1 MEGWLMWESM
11 TGSRARL
18 IVCGLAVAAV
28 AGVVASITGP
38 VSAQTD
44 GRVCADATLRGDY
57 GFLISGF
64 KPVPPPL
71 GGGLERF
78 NAVGIYAFDGNG
90 TFTVEGGALQGEVTG
105 LNPDPPNPVG
115 AYELEPNCTGT
126 MSWQPNLNVPVV
138 LRFAIVVVDNARQI
152 KLAGSTGISQGEA
165 VRK

>member
-1 MEGWLMWESM
+1 MEGWLMWKSM

-28 AGVVASITGP
+28 AGVVPSITGQ

-64 KPVPPPL
+64 KPVPPQM

-78 NAVGIYAFDGNG
+78 NSAGVFAFDGNG
-90 TFTVEGGALQGEVTG
+90 TLTFEGGVLQGEVTG
-105 LNPDPPNPVG
+105 LNPDPTNPVG
-115 AYELEPNCTGT
+115 TYELEPNCTGT
-126 MSWQPNLNVPVV
+126 MSWQPNLSLPVV